1 MSKAKKHGPS
11 LISLLQGLCN
21 SIIVLNVTAHDGSKI
36 NIRMKQIKSF
46 LGLTIIVIYL
56 IYGYETVDN
65 QVNNEIRLNRIRRI
79 IRGHLAKPGQVTK
92 HIFSIDY

>member
-1 MSKAKKHGPS
+1 LSKAKKHGAS
-11 LISLLQGLCN
+11 LISSLQGLCN
-21 SIIVLNVTAHDGSKI
+21 SIIVSNVTAHYGGKI
-36 NIRMKQIKSF
+36 NIRMEQIKSF

-65 QVNNEIRLNRIRRI
+65 EIRLNRIRRI

-92 HIFSIDY
+92 QIFSIDY